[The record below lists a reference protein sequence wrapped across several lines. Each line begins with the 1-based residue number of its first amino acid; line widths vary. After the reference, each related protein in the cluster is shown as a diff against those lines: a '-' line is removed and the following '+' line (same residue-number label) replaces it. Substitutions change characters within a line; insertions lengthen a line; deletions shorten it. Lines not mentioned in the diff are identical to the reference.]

1 MLSDRPRLHVSSLRV
16 FRIVHR
22 KYAADPYSGR
32 GGLHANS
39 RWASRGRLVSY
50 AADNLALATLEMIA
64 GAGSMKRLREMVYAP
79 ADIADRALLRPDRD
93 EFPDGWDRRPPGPA
107 SRSYGDRWLTAGDSV
122 ALRVPS
128 VTLPEGWNVVLNPSH
143 ADFGRAVTIGDSRP
157 LDLDPRIL
165 SRL

>member
-1 MLSDRPRLHVSSLRV
+1 MPSDRLRPTVSTVRV

-22 KYAADPYSGR
+22 TYAADPYSGR

-79 ADIADRALLRPDRD
+79 ADIADRALLLPNRD

-143 ADFGRAVTIGDSRP
+143 ADFSGAVTIGDSRP